1 MTHGRGW
8 MSDLLASVQAAPPV
22 KSVEVMER
30 ILKEK
35 FSALDVSFMI
45 TDLGGNAVVRLT
57 GFQDE
62 IGEGE
67 PERFAL
73 AGTLY
78 ERVIRSQQLWVDDGS
93 RADAHEDRL
102 AGDGEDRLAG
112 DDEDRRAGDGDRG
125 PEERG
130 GDSGSAMQRTSHV
143 VAPVS
148 DRGDAIG
155 LLELTL
161 PGAPG
166 REMLQRIAEAAH
178 ALAYV
183 VIVNRRFTDLFEWGR
198 RSTRMSL
205 ASEIQHRLLPESFT
219 CDAGPF
225 IVAGSL
231 EPAAEIGGDTFDYA
245 LNRSG
250 LHLSLTDAMGHDV
263 RAAQLAT
270 VVVSALRNA
279 RRAGLDLVAQASAAN
294 VAVAEHAVQEHRAV
308 VTESAKVQNALA
320 RHGAQ
325 AMATGQLMWVSF
337 ETGAATYVN
346 AGHVWP
352 LLLRG
357 GRVREITPLV
367 DLPFGVDPKHEYRLQ
382 TLDLRK
388 GDRLVLIT
396 DGMLEPGGD
405 PRSLSRLI
413 EETATQHPR
422 DAVRAFTRSV
432 LHATGHDPRDDAT
445 VLCLEWSGAAW
456 SDRDAPWDG
465 HLQV

>member
-1 MTHGRGW
+1 

-22 KSVEVMER
+22 KSVAVMER
-30 ILKEK
+30 VLKEK

-62 IGEGE
+62 IGQGE

-78 ERVIRSQQLWVDDGS
+78 ERVIRSQQLWVDDGV
-93 RADAHEDRL
+93 RARE
-102 AGDGEDRLAG
+102 G
-112 DDEDRRAGDGDRG
+112 DDGG
-125 PEERG
+125 PEENG
-130 GDSGSAMQRTSHV
+130 QGPGPGFTDTPATSHI

-161 PGAPG
+161 PGRPDH
-166 REMLQRIAEAAH
+166 EMLQQVAEAAH

-183 VIVNRRFTDLFEWGR
+183 VVVNRRFTDLFEWGR

-225 IVAGSL
+225 IIAGSL

-250 LHLSLTDAMGHDV
+250 LYLSLTDAMGHDV

-308 VTESAKVQNALA
+308 VTEPAKVKNALA

-325 AMATGQLMWVSF
+325 AMATGQMMWVSF

-352 LLLRG
+352 LLLRE
-357 GRVREITPLV
+357 GRVREVTPLV

-382 TLDLRK
+382 TLDLRR

-405 PRSLSRLI
+405 PRALSRLI
-413 EETATQHPR
+413 EETAAQHPR
-422 DAVRAFTRSV
+422 DAVRTFTKSV
-432 LHATGHDPRDDAT
+432 LKATDHDPRDDAT
-445 VLCLEWSGAAW
+445 VLCLEWSGTAW
-456 SDRDAPWDG
+456 SDQDTSPNGRR
-465 HLQV
+465 QY